1 MSKLVELK
9 KELQELRENTL
20 HEFKDVDTT
29 DFDSEKKEEWAKRN
43 ERMAELVD
51 TIKEAQSIEKDKK
64 EMEKAV
70 EAGKV
75 VEPKAIHE
83 EKAEAP
89 KTLGQSFIE
98 SDAYKSFMETGIKNV
113 KSELKW
119 NPQVET
125 KTTVTETTWPPAS
138 I

>member
-64 EMEKAV
+64 EMEKANI
-70 EAGKV
+70 KYDHV
-75 VEPKAIHE
+75 VYLDVSKE
-83 EKAEAP
+83 EVIRRLTARGRADDKPE
-89 KTLGQSFIE
+89 I
-98 SDAYKSFMETGIKNV
+98 IK
-113 KSELKW
+113 LD
-119 NPQVET
+119 
-125 KTTVTETTWPPAS
+125 
-138 I
+138 